1 MSQTG
6 WPERYVIAL
15 AEFYLN
21 LESHPTCLQ
30 TDGDTI
36 LLHYQAQVQHEW
48 HEALR
53 STSDE
58 LAFNISTINDKQV
71 DTIAIGAEIWNTQF
85 TEGVLRLVHPS
96 L

>member
-1 MSQTG
+1 MITSG
-6 WPERYVIAL
+6 SYWCVAL

-21 LESHPTCLQ
+21 LESHPMCLQ

-36 LLHYQAQVQHEW
+36 LLHYQAQVQREW

-58 LAFNISTINDKQV
+58 LAFDISTINDKRV
-71 DTIAIGAEIWNTQF
+71 DTIGAEIWNTQR
-85 TEGVLRLVHPS
+85 TEGVLRLVHPP